1 MFNGKIHYFY
11 GHFQLLCNKLPEGN
25 SQRNPGHQVHMNP
38 PFLLL
43 WGIGQIPS
51 RCCHRQI
58 GPPQRRRSHMGVGI
72 VGIVIWDQEVYGSQG
87 APRINQMMEEYA
99 GYAMYMV
106 LATPLKSTR
115 RWLRHRLLK
124 RFEDPGPAKQQT
136 STNAA
141 QIENCHDV
149 GLKNAML
156 WKAHVPMCRK
166 CLKSV
171 WKVQPENH
179 SWCRIKS
186 VPTHPNADVFV
197 LVVRKNLLG
206 LSAKRKKEGQRLWQ

>member
-1 MFNGKIHYFY
+1 
-11 GHFQLLCNKLPEGN
+11 
-25 SQRNPGHQVHMNP
+25 
-38 PFLLL
+38 
-43 WGIGQIPS
+43 
-51 RCCHRQI
+51 
-58 GPPQRRRSHMGVGI
+58 MGVGI
-72 VGIVIWDQEVYGSQG
+72 VGIVIWDQEVYGKG
-87 APRINQMMEEYA
+87 
-99 GYAMYMV
+99 
-106 LATPLKSTR
+106 
-115 RWLRHRLLK
+115 RLLK
-124 RFEDPGPAKQQT
+124 MVIFLWKIVISPESTRTWWRNMLDMVCIWFWQPLSRAPGGGCGTGYLRFEDPGPAKQQT

-156 WKAHVPMCRK
+156 WKAHVPMYRK